1 MKRLS
6 RTKKLLLTLITLAV
20 IAVAFCICVS
30 EYVRISTKDKIVSLD
45 AAKEFECDCILVL
58 GAKVFENS
66 PSLMLSDRIKKGV
79 EIYFEKDG
87 AKLLMSGDNSSREYN
102 EVEVMKIYAV
112 SLGVKEEDVLLD
124 HEGYSTSESVLNL
137 ENFNARRVIIVTQRY
152 HLHRALFLAEKLGVE
167 AVGVEAENILYK
179 GHEKRLVREVLART
193 KDFLTSL
200 FF

>member
-20 IAVAFCICVS
+20 IAAAFCICVS

-87 AKLLMSGDNSSREYN
+87 ARLLMSGDNSSREYN
-102 EVEVMKIYAV
+102 EVEVMKNYAV
-112 SLGVKEEDVLLD
+112 SLGVKEKDVLLD

-137 ENFNARRVIIVTQRY
+137 EKFNARRVIIVTQRY